1 MADETL
7 LAHQIVTPPRRSPAL
22 NLLPPSNGR
31 AEVRRIDAQEAIA
44 AVGEEAVRE
53 QLLDEM
59 DSLFRREVGATAPRA
74 WLTWTVSHSPNGLQT
89 EVLLVAEAPTR
100 ANTFLDAR
108 RQEVRTVP
116 IAVTTESK
124 IPIVPNSYRYAD
136 DNPFRRDDHVLT
148 FQGWDAATG
157 LMVFDR

>member
-1 MADETL
+1 M
-7 LAHQIVTPPRRSPAL
+7 
-22 NLLPPSNGR
+22 NLVPSTQGR
-31 AEVRRIDAQEAIA
+31 AEVRWIAAQEAID

-74 WLTWTVSHSPNGLQT
+74 WLTWSVSHSANGLRT
-89 EVLLVAEAPTR
+89 EVLLTADAPLWSNR
-100 ANTFLDAR
+100 YFDAR

-124 IPIVPNSYRYAD
+124 IPIVTNPYRYAD

-148 FQGWDAATG
+148 FKGWDAATG

>member
-1 MADETL
+1 MNL
-7 LAHQIVTPPRRSPAL
+7 VPPTH
-22 NLLPPSNGR
+22 GR
-31 AEVRRIDAQEAIA
+31 ALVQRTVAREILVDNAEKRL
-44 AVGEEAVRE
+44 RE
-53 QLLDEM
+53 QMLDEM

-74 WLTWTVSHSPNGLQT
+74 WLTWSVSHSANGLRT
-89 EVLLVAEAPTR
+89 EVLLTADAPLR
-100 ANTFLDAR
+100 SNRYFDAR

-148 FQGWDAATG
+148 FKGWDAATG

>member
-1 MADETL
+1 M
-7 LAHQIVTPPRRSPAL
+7 
-22 NLLPPSNGR
+22 NLVHPTQGR
-31 AEVRRIDAQEAIA
+31 AEVRRIDAQEAID

-59 DSLFRREVGATAPRA
+59 DSLFRREVGATAPRE
-74 WLTWTVSHSPNGLQT
+74 WLTWSVSHSANALRT
-89 EVLLVAEAPTR
+89 EVLLTADAPLR
-100 ANTFLDAR
+100 SNRYFDAR

-148 FQGWDAATG
+148 FKGWDAATG